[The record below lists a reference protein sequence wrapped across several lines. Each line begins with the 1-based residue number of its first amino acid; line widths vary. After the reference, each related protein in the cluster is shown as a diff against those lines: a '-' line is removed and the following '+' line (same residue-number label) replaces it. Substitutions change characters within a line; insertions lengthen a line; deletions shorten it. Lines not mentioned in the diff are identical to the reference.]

1 MENNVLLGATD
12 SVGTY
17 DGSGVFNPNTPNAD
31 ADPGYIP
38 TESNDGANDTTGGGD
53 TTTTSSNSGILL
65 YAGLALAAYFFFF
78 KKK

>member
-1 MENNVLLGATD
+1 MENNVLLGATE
-12 SVGTY
+12 TAQY

-38 TESNDGANDTTGGGD
+38 TESNDGASDTTGD
-53 TTTTSSNSGILL
+53 TTTTANSNSGILL

>member
-1 MENNVLLGATD
+1 MENNVLLGATE
-12 SVGTY
+12 TAQY

-31 ADPGYIP
+31 ADPSYVP
-38 TESNDGANDTTGGGD
+38 TESNDGTNDTTGD

>member
-1 MENNVLLGATD
+1 MENNVLLGATE
-12 SVGTY
+12 TAQY

-38 TESNDGANDTTGGGD
+38 TESNDGANDTNGGG

>member
-31 ADPGYIP
+31 ADPTYIP
-38 TESNDGANDTTGGGD
+38 TESNDGANDTGD

>member
-1 MENNVLLGATD
+1 MENNVLLGATE
-12 SVGTY
+12 TAQY

-38 TESNDGANDTTGGGD
+38 TESNDGANDTTGGGG
-53 TTTTSSNSGILL
+53 TTTTANSNSGILL

>member
-1 MENNVLLGATD
+1 MENNVLLGATE
-12 SVGTY
+12 TAQY

-31 ADPGYIP
+31 ADPSYVP
-38 TESNDGANDTTGGGD
+38 TESNDGASDTTGD

>member
-31 ADPGYIP
+31 ADPGYIQ
-38 TESNDGANDTTGGGD
+38 TESNDGANDTTGD
-53 TTTTSSNSGILL
+53 TTTTANSNSGILL

>member
-38 TESNDGANDTTGGGD
+38 TESNDGTNDTTGD

>member
-1 MENNVLLGATD
+1 MENNVLLGATE
-12 SVGTY
+12 TAQY

-38 TESNDGANDTTGGGD
+38 TESNDGANDTTGGGG

>member
-1 MENNVLLGATD
+1 MENNVLLGATE
-12 SVGTY
+12 TAQY

-38 TESNDGANDTTGGGD
+38 TESNDGANDTTGD
-53 TTTTSSNSGILL
+53 TTTTANSNSGILL

>member
-38 TESNDGANDTTGGGD
+38 TESNDGASDTNGGD

>member
-1 MENNVLLGATD
+1 MENNVLLGATE
-12 SVGTY
+12 TAQY

-38 TESNDGANDTTGGGD
+38 TESNDGANDTTGD
-53 TTTTSSNSGILL
+53 TTSTSSNSGILL